1 MGRSAGQSEWSP
13 ELNREDCEQR
23 GRELGVV
30 GSRLMVAV
38 AGCVSRCDF
47 EGGVSSCP
55 SQDAVGEMLGGVRR
69 ESVNRAVRLLQES
82 GQLAV
87 RKTRAPGAR
96 WPHNEYTLLVGC
108 EVRQHRLP
116 VLLWWES
123 RRKRIRIEQW
133 RLAHRSSRRCVPRR
147 GACTTRGAASGSGVS
162 HMERTARGFEE
173 GRGALKDRTGGT
185 GALKVS
191 TGGRVVA
198 EFRDRPVENRIRAAG
213 SGWIRGGDVE
223 RTTRRTVERP
233 SRRSCPCR
241 RRGCG
246 LVLRCCRMGRC
257 RRSGQQRSVRRCRRR
272 RCGGRVRRVR
282 GRGCERFDAFC
293 GVGASCRR
301 WRLYSAGLCPFTPRT
316 RHGVYARICP
326 LSSPRRSLRPR
337 LARG

>member
-198 EFRDRPVENRIRAAG
+198 EFRDRPVENRIRA
-213 SGWIRGGDVE
+213 
-223 RTTRRTVERP
+223 P
-233 SRRSCPCR
+233 
-241 RRGCG
+241 
-246 LVLRCCRMGRC
+246 
-257 RRSGQQRSVRRCRRR
+257 
-272 RCGGRVRRVR
+272 GRVGFAAVTSSEPPVEPPVEPPEPPKLPVPPERVR
-282 GRGCERFDAFC
+282 VGPAVLPDGSLSPEWSAAFR
-293 GVGASCRR
+293 S
-301 WRLYSAGLCPFTPRT
+301 
-316 RHGVYARICP
+316 P
-326 LSSPRRSLRPR
+326 LSSAALRRTRPAGSWEG
-337 LARG
+337 L